1 MAKGSEIMVDRETG
15 TVVIN
20 ETDVDTRTA
29 LRAAYQTGEGS
40 IKQLFHDPMMDAIV
54 TWTSSIRGGS
64 HRTRKGGIF
73 DRDRFVSPTGV
84 FDKMRVAEDATT
96 DDIVASFLD
105 SSEALAFTRINIEC
119 DDEDEED
126 IWQQIGDDI
135 DLGNRMR
142 EIWRELNIYSQS
154 YVATWFGTK
163 SYQVRGKSETTDVR
177 RKKKYDNLQVP
188 LGITTL
194 DPFKVIPV
202 GNFLFN
208 QETLT
213 YFADP
218 TERDVID
225 SWLLGDDA
233 SGADPIIR
241 RLIIG
246 KYEPDFRDRKEIGNF
261 GVDPNRLYIL
271 NPKYVWR
278 HTVTKS
284 GWQRFPQ
291 IRMESTFQ
299 LLDLKQ
305 QLRQMDRA
313 ALLGA
318 TNFITL
324 IKKGTDKEPAK
335 PAEIGALQEQVK
347 TISQVPV
354 IVGDHRLTVEIIT
367 PKTDHTLD
375 ADRYLGLDIR
385 ISGRLYGMFLSTHAG
400 RDDSLKLARVVA
412 RGLESR
418 RDQQRR
424 SFVNNVLMP
433 TYHLNDQLKEVPRMA
448 FHPKS
453 IALDF
458 DPSRATYLLD
468 LRDRGDLS
476 RQSVLSEIDYD
487 EAEEARKV
495 KLEIQKYNK
504 IFQPGQDPET
514 GLPLDQ
520 GGTEKTPAESLNY
533 KDVPPDVKRQI
544 EKQAGLTPSKMD
556 PAQLPPTAGGT
567 KMPAPVVPGGVAKK
581 APGAKKAAG
590 ATKTPK
596 PGDPNDPK
604 RAGRALGGNHGK
616 GGNGNIGRGAGQE
629 AKPRPSKPAKVS
641 GQTVSY
647 DNTGKG
653 QKTNPPGPKKMAAQR
668 KSPSAQQKKESAADA
683 NVGRTSGM
691 VSLDIPKGVIPPV
704 PNGVED
710 HHITVVYLGSN
721 VSDETLEAV
730 LGKAEMV
737 ASLTR
742 GPLEGIVG
750 GIGTFPPSDSSD
762 GLTPV
767 FMVPAV
773 DGLDEIRNEFEDFN
787 ASQHSDFHPHVTLT
801 YLEDG
806 EEMPNVPDQIPV
818 QFDGLSVHCR
828 DEVWQFPFGSGE

>member
-1 MAKGSEIMVDRETG
+1 MAKGSEVMVDRETG

-20 ETDVDTRTA
+20 ETDVSTVEV
-29 LRAAYQTGEGS
+29 LKAAYQTGDGTMKE
-40 IKQLFHDPMMDAIV
+40 IFHDPMMDAIV
-54 TWTSSIRGGS
+54 TWTSTIRGGS

-84 FDKMRVAEDATT
+84 FDKMRVAEEACT

-105 SSEALAFTRINIEC
+105 SSEALAFSRIALEC

-126 IWQQIGDDI
+126 IWQQIADDI
-135 DLGNRMR
+135 DLSARMR

-163 SYQVRGKSETTDVR
+163 DYQVRGKSDSTGVQ
-177 RKKKYDNLQVP
+177 RKKKYSNLQVP

-246 KYEPDFRDRKEIGNF
+246 KYEPDFRDRKEIGNL

-278 HTVTKS
+278 HTFTKS
-284 GWQRFPQ
+284 GWQRFPT
-291 IRMESTFQ
+291 IRMESVFQ

-375 ADRYLGLDIR
+375 SNRYLGLDIR
-385 ISGRLYGMFLSTHAG
+385 ISGRLYGMFIATHAG

-424 SFVNNVLMP
+424 AFVNNILMP
-433 TYHLNDQLKEVPRMA
+433 TYQLNDALKELPRMA
-448 FHPKS
+448 FHPKNIS
-453 IALDF
+453 LDF

-476 RQSVLSEIDYD
+476 RQSILSEIDYD
-487 EAEEARKV
+487 EAEEAKKV
-495 KLEIQKYNK
+495 KIEMQKYNK

-514 GLPLDQ
+514 GLPLQQD
-520 GGTEKTPAESLNY
+520 GPPAKTPAESINY

-556 PAQLPPTAGGT
+556 PAQLPVPSGGT
-567 KMPAPVVPGGVAKK
+567 KLPPVA
-581 APGAKKAAG
+581 APGAAKAPA
-590 ATKTPK
+590 AKSPASSSK
-596 PGDPNDPK
+596 PGAPNDPK

-629 AKPRPSKPAKVS
+629 AKPAPKKAPPKVS
-641 GQTVSY
+641 NQTVSY
-647 DNTGKG
+647 NNTGKG
-653 QKTNPPGPKKMAAQR
+653 QVTNPPGPKKMAAQR
-668 KSPSAQQKKESAADA
+668 KSPAAQQKKQDNAD
-683 NVGRTSGM
+683 G
-691 VSLDIPKGVIPPV
+691 
-704 PNGVED
+704 
-710 HHITVVYLGSN
+710 
-721 VSDETLEAV
+721 
-730 LGKAEMV
+730 
-737 ASLTR
+737 
-742 GPLEGIVG
+742 
-750 GIGTFPPSDSSD
+750 
-762 GLTPV
+762 
-767 FMVPAV
+767 
-773 DGLDEIRNEFEDFN
+773 
-787 ASQHSDFHPHVTLT
+787 
-801 YLEDG
+801 
-806 EEMPNVPDQIPV
+806 
-818 QFDGLSVHCR
+818 
-828 DEVWQFPFGSGE
+828 